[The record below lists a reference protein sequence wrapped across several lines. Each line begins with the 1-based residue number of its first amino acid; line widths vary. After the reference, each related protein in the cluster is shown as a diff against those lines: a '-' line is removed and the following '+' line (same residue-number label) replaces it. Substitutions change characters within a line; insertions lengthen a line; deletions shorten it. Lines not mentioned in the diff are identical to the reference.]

1 MKRIYF
7 MFLLLCTLLTACVN
21 TESKTYS
28 SESDTSESEPA
39 LTPEEERI
47 EKGRI
52 LFASTCKLCHGADG
66 TLALNGAKDL
76 SKSPLTKDEKIEVI
90 KNGRKTMAAY
100 KNVFSE
106 DEIILLA
113 DYVESLK
120 KN

>member
-1 MKRIYF
+1 MTRIFY
-7 MFLLLCTLLTACVN
+7 LLLVISTLLLSCVN
-21 TESKTYS
+21 TESKTETSDS
-28 SESDTSESEPA
+28 SESETVLS
-39 LTPEEERI
+39 PEEERI

-76 SKSPLTKDEKIEVI
+76 SKSPLTKEEKIHVI

-106 DEIILLA
+106 DEINLLA
-113 DYVESLK
+113 DFVESLK